1 MLIASNLIICT
12 VKLEAHINKKKY
24 DTYKFVIKVN
34 VNDLNRLH
42 LKYIVCSIWFVG
54 IKHFHSIRKIYTAI
68 RITTNTRQPLN
79 IPACMVKKS

>member
-42 LKYIVCSIWFVG
+42 LKISYVVYG
-54 IKHFHSIRKIYTAI
+54 
-68 RITTNTRQPLN
+68 LL
-79 IPACMVKKS
+79 V